1 MINFELQRDFSFCSK
16 MIDFEL
22 QRDFNFFSK
31 MIQWKPRSRE
41 NHRFEEPKIP
51 QVFKLLNI
59 KKDLG
64 PRCAWG
70 SLLYKNWSFEIVN
83 INIIWYLSHQMFTAK
98 KASSCQ
104 GWSLWRRE
112 GGLRKEGAENL
123 RSSSEKKIEAKRFK
137 INRKPKFRFNRYIN
151 IYTIEP
157 NWKVVPTFTL
167 WLPVNLFRNLAGKC
181 ELQSSFQDAP
191 HQSWRAPASLWH
203 FLPSM
208 GCWWSGHTD
217 HNHTR
222 RRAEGQSGDPG
233 GLTILSPTWCSSNF
247 TTPSWC
253 CRSSSAPSSPPRTSS
268 KGSI

>member
-1 MINFELQRDFSFCSK
+1 MFGSSRVRVGQTNSRVRVECRVLAGPCPSHCIACLQCEGVLVTS
-16 MIDFEL
+16 E
-22 QRDFNFFSK
+22 
-31 MIQWKPRSRE
+31 
-41 NHRFEEPKIP
+41 
-51 QVFKLLNI
+51 
-59 KKDLG
+59 
-64 PRCAWG
+64 
-70 SLLYKNWSFEIVN
+70 
-83 INIIWYLSHQMFTAK
+83 TA
-98 KASSCQ
+98 
-104 GWSLWRRE
+104 
-112 GGLRKEGAENL
+112 
-123 RSSSEKKIEAKRFK
+123 
-137 INRKPKFRFNRYIN
+137 
-151 IYTIEP
+151 

-191 HQSWRAPASLWH
+191 HQSWRAPASLRH
-203 FLPSM
+203 FLSSM

-268 KGSI
+268 EGSI